1 MSKRLRNRPPD
12 KRDTALELARPCG
25 WGTDM
30 PSEDEAPAEDD
41 EQGRE
46 LDAEPDCRASGPAP
60 IN

>member
-1 MSKRLRNRPPD
+1 
-12 KRDTALELARPCG
+12 
-25 WGTDM
+25 M